1 MSAALIIAGKLAASG
16 KTTKIIIIL
25 LGIFTGKS
33 TTATNSS
40 QNYSNYIV
48 YFS

>member
-25 LGIFTGKS
+25 GISTGKS
-33 TTATNSS
+33 RIATNSS
-40 QNYSNYIV
+40 QNSSNYIV

>member
-16 KTTKIIIIL
+16 KTTKIIITI
-25 LGIFTGKS
+25 LGISTGKS
-33 TTATNSS
+33 RIATNSS
-40 QNYSNYIV
+40 QNSSNYIV

>member
-1 MSAALIIAGKLAASG
+1 MSAALIIDGKLAASG

-25 LGIFTGKS
+25 LGISTRKS

-40 QNYSNYIV
+40 HNYSNYIV